1 LTIIHDRLQANWKG
15 TEHYAKLEEKLAV
28 VLEKEQALKA

>member
-1 LTIIHDRLQANWKG
+1 LPRVSQPNFKG

-28 VLEKEQALKA
+28 VLDKEQAFK